1 MIYFTSDLHFGHKN
15 VIKYENRP
23 FEGVGEMNKILI
35 ENWNDTVTNKDDV
48 YILGDFS
55 FHGVEATKSIIGKLN
70 GQKYLIFGNH
80 DHVCKKSSVKEMFAW
95 TKDYYT
101 LKYNNI
107 KFILFH
113 YPIASWDC
121 KHHGSIHLHGHVH
134 SRPEYNK
141 FLQDNFKNMYNV
153 GADCNNYKPISID
166 EILRRLNYEKEQMP

>member
-23 FEGVGEMNKILI
+23 FEGVGEMNKVLI
-35 ENWNDTVTNKDDV
+35 DNWNDTVTDKDEV

-55 FHGVEATKSIIGKLN
+55 FHGIEATQSIIRKLN
-70 GQKYLIFGNH
+70 GQKYLILGNH

-101 LKYNNI
+101 LKYNNV
-107 KFILFH
+107 KFVLFH

-121 KHHGSIHLHGHVH
+121 KHHGSIHLYGHVH
-134 SRPEYNK
+134 SNK
-141 FLQDNFKNMYNV
+141 DNYHPLLIELGKAYNV
-153 GADCNNYKPISID
+153 GVDVNNYEPVSLEEVLDKF
-166 EILRRLNYEKEQMP
+166 NN